1 MDRFQASI
9 RDFED
14 WLDRCLADCAGHPRL
29 LEACRASAL
38 GGKRFRAVLVFASSD
53 LAGVPI
59 TRAYPLAAAVEMIHA
74 YSLVHDD
81 LPALD
86 NADLRRGQ
94 PTAHK
99 RFGEAVAVL
108 AGDALLTDAFAV
120 LCQLDAPPAAVV
132 ASVSGLARA
141 AGSPGMVSGQ
151 VADMLDLPAASDVAV
166 VRNIHAKK
174 TGALIEWSCLA
185 PVRVWAPT
193 WQDTVAAYASELG
206 ILFQVRDD
214 LLDIDPAAR
223 QDKDRNADGKKSTYA
238 RLLGAK
244 AAAAYAQDH
253 LQICLRQAALLPPPH
268 NDVFREL
275 AEWTVGRLA

>member
-1 MDRFQASI
+1 MEHFKATVQE
-9 RDFED
+9 FEG
-14 WLDRCLADCAGHPRL
+14 WLDHWLANRPAHPRL
-29 LEACRASAL
+29 NEACRASAL
-38 GGKRFRAVLVFASSD
+38 GGKRFRAILTFAASG
-53 LAGVPI
+53 LAGAP
-59 TRAYPLAAAVEMIHA
+59 AQQAFPLAAAIEMIHA

-99 RFGEAVAVL
+99 RFGEAVALL

-120 LCQLDAPPAAVV
+120 LCELDAPATAIVT
-132 ASVSGLARA
+132 SIRSLAEA
-141 AGSPGMVSGQ
+141 AGSAGMVSGQ
-151 VADMLDLPAASDVAV
+151 VADMLDLPNATQIEQ
-166 VRNIHAKK
+166 VRNIHAQK

-185 PVRVWAPT
+185 PVRIWAPT
-193 WQDTVAAYASELG
+193 WQSLVATYASELG

-238 RLLGAK
+238 RLLGAQ
-244 AAAAYAQDH
+244 AAAAYAQQH
-253 LQICLRQAALLPPPH
+253 LQICLQQAAKLPAPH
-268 NDVFREL
+268 NQIFREL
-275 AEWTVGRLA
+275 AEWTIGRLA